1 MFGTSIVQAVQSSKY
16 LLETL
21 KAHCTDLSCSHVE
34 GKTAE
39 ASGKISYTGVQPRHL
54 VFEHSL
60 GSRSPI
66 AGIGDAEIDVCT
78 QAGNF
83 VMPMRP
89 RPWE

>member
-1 MFGTSIVQAVQSSKY
+1 MCIYRAYFNPPSMFGTSIVQAVQSSKY

-60 GSRSPI
+60 GVTKSYCWHR
-66 AGIGDAEIDVCT
+66 GC
-78 QAGNF
+78 
-83 VMPMRP
+83 
-89 RPWE
+89 